1 MNIPHALTLPASLL
15 AGAHRSD
22 SPQERLEKGFL
33 VGLTLLNAAAG
44 LTWGVLY
51 WALGDPIASAI
62 PGGYGILTIASL
74 WVFGRVGGYSWL
86 RKSQLVLCL
95 LLPTLLLIRLGG
107 FAASGGVSL
116 WAITS
121 PLASLILGGQREA
134 ARYFLWFLILI
145 PVGPLLALD
154 EPPISEAWSDLFF
167 VLNTLGVS
175 TVIAFVLSGFSG
187 EREQALIGL
196 GRRYTSVRRAFSLYV
211 SPNLVDHLLA
221 SPQHV
226 ELGEGE
232 RRECSF
238 VMTDIAGFT
247 SLVERT
253 SPDRVIRVLNDY
265 LAGMTQIALAHGGTI
280 DRIVGDAVAVV
291 FSAPV
296 VQADHAR
303 RAIECA
309 TEMDRF
315 ASAFAKARRDE
326 GVPLGETRIGVNSG
340 TVIVGNVGSD
350 AYLDYR
356 ALGDAI
362 NTAARLES
370 ANRELGTRVCI
381 GEETAAQCP
390 ELELRPVGELKLRG
404 KSEPVRAYTL
414 A

>member
-1 MNIPHALTLPASLL
+1 MTVEHALALPASLL
-15 AGAHRSD
+15 TRTRRSD

-44 LTWGVLY
+44 LTWGLLY
-51 WALGDPIASAI
+51 LALGDPIAAAI
-62 PGGYGILTIASL
+62 PGGYGILTLASVWL
-74 WVFGRVGGYSWL
+74 AGRVDGYAWL
-86 RKSQLVLCL
+86 RRSQLVLCL
-95 LLPTLLLIRLGG
+95 LLPTMLLIRLGG

-134 ARYFLWFLILI
+134 ARYFLGFLLLV
-145 PVGPLLALD
+145 PVGPLLAVED
-154 EPPISEAWSDLFF
+154 PPISLAWSNLFF

-221 SPQHV
+221 SPSHV
-226 ELGEGE
+226 ALGGGE
-232 RRECSF
+232 RRDCSF

-247 SLVERT
+247 SLVEQT
-253 SPDRVIRVLNDY
+253 APDRVIRVLNDY
-265 LAGMTQIALAHGGTI
+265 LAGMTRIALAHGGTI

-291 FSAPV
+291 FSAPI
-296 VQADHAR
+296 VQVDHAR
-303 RAIECA
+303 RAVNCA
-309 TEMDRF
+309 LEMDRF
-315 ASAFAKARRDE
+315 ATGFAREQRSR
-326 GVPLGETRIGVNSG
+326 GVPLGDTRIGVNSG
-340 TVIVGNVGSD
+340 PVIVGNVGSE

-370 ANRELGTRVCI
+370 ANRDLGTRVCI
-381 GEETAAQCP
+381 GEATATRCP
-390 ELELRPVGELKLRG
+390 EADLRPVGELQLRG
-404 KSEPVRAYTL
+404 KSASIQAYTPR
-414 A
+414 